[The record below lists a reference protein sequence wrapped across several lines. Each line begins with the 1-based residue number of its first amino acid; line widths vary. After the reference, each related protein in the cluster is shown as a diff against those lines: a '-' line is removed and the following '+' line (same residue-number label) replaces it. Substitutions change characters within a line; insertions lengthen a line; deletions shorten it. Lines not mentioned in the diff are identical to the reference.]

1 MSDQPTLLS
10 LEENGKLTKPIE
22 INIRRMKMKDYDAM
36 ANIKTG
42 GWEANALM
50 LTIIGRIS
58 NYSEAELWDME
69 LEEFN
74 KVQTAFVEAMDN
86 VVKKANAG
94 NSTSS

>member
-1 MSDQPTLLS
+1 
-10 LEENGKLTKPIE
+10 
-22 INIRRMKMKDYDAM
+22 
-36 ANIKTG
+36 
-42 GWEANALM
+42 M

>member
-10 LEENGKLTKPIE
+10 LEENEKPMKPIE
-22 INIRRMKMKDYDAM
+22 INIRRMRMKDYDAI
-36 ANIKTG
+36 ASVKTG
-42 GWEANALM
+42 GWEANTIM

-69 LEEFN
+69 LDDFL
-74 KVQTAFVEAMDN
+74 KVQTAFLDAMDN